1 MVSMFHACSSELEF
15 HLALRSCETQPC
27 YVRPVLRFSLC
38 GSECVTAI
46 IFRKRKWKLY
56 LHNNCCM
63 SDIQDLR
70 VLTCSYLKTSS
81 GSGGS
86 LGRKTRAWLLSE
98 SLAYVHCAFSSC
110 PRARQC
116 RDPVKPQPLN
126 FAVIRE
132 AFWINSPVMGIPL
145 KCLFVWKKNPFIIGE
160 WQSRGSDTV
169 AEGYLDVWAPLTPAR
184 KMKSQRDDGSAA
196 SIQC

>member
-1 MVSMFHACSSELEF
+1 MVSMFHACNPELEF
-15 HLALRSCETQPC
+15 HLALRSCEAQPGH
-27 YVRPVLRFSLC
+27 VRPVLRISLC
-38 GSECVTAI
+38 GSGMCDGNRF
-46 IFRKRKWKLY
+46 FRERENENNSRTTIAACLIYRIWEFWLWKWWEPGQEDQSLPG
-56 LHNNCCM
+56 C
-63 SDIQDLR
+63 SLR
-70 VLTCSYLKTSS
+70 
-81 GSGGS
+81 
-86 LGRKTRAWLLSE
+86 ALL
-98 SLAYVHCAFSSC
+98 VHCALSSC

-126 FAVIRE
+126 SAVIRE
-132 AFWINSPVMGIPL
+132 AFWINSPVKGIPL

-196 SIQC
+196 SI